1 MPEMELLM
9 GEDRKM
15 DAVVT
20 KLTGIGLVE
29 VPQRFGRVKEET
41 MSVDWDS
48 PTNPTRD
55 GSPGKWLS
63 QHLDINRNA
72 FVEDSAE
79 DQFWTDLE
87 TMQESLLYDVDDL
100 RAIADL
106 AKLSAKEVELAEL
119 IMSGSPVTGPA
130 ATHRISLALNIS
142 DARVRGLLQRLR
154 AKLHLYWVNED
165 TNVG

>member
-1 MPEMELLM
+1 MPEIDLLI
-9 GEDRKM
+9 GEDHKM

-29 VPQRFGRVKEET
+29 VPQRFGRAKQET

-63 QHLDINRNA
+63 QHLDINREA

-79 DQFWTDLE
+79 DTFWNNLRAVQD
-87 TMQESLLYDVDDL
+87 SLAYDVDDL
-100 RAIADL
+100 RAIADM
-106 AKLSAKEVELAEL
+106 AKLSAKEVEIAEL
-119 IMSGSPVTGPA
+119 IMSGSPVSGPD
-130 ATHRISLALNIS
+130 ATNRIAVALDVS
-142 DARVRGLLQRLR
+142 DARVRGLLSRVR
-154 AKLHLYWVNED
+154 AKLELYWVNQEA
-165 TNVG
+165 